1 MTSEENNISS
11 DTEKK
16 EDRDSKIIK
25 HIVCSGGGLAGFAF
39 YGAIQ
44 ECHNQHLWQLEN
56 IETIYGTSVGT
67 ILAVIL
73 ALNYDWVTLDDYLI
87 KRPWQQ
93 VFSFNLYSILES
105 IQRRGIFDINIIADI
120 FLPLFSGKDIAIDI
134 TLLEYYEITNIEIH
148 MFATNVNTFELTD
161 ISYKTHPDWKLIDAV
176 YSSCSVPVIF
186 SPFFK
191 NNECYCDGAL
201 FSNYP
206 VKQCIDNGANPDE
219 ILGIGYNPNNNGN
232 DIITTN
238 SSLFDYIVTVIKKY
252 ITSIII
258 TPSVSIAYEYF
269 VSGPTISIYDI
280 LNTTSDPNIRIELI
294 EQGKQKVVKSLSIGT
309 E

>member
-1 MTSEENNISS
+1 MQRFMSYEQKS
-11 DTEKK
+11 
-16 EDRDSKIIK
+16 
-25 HIVCSGGGLAGFAF
+25 C
-39 YGAIQ
+39 
-44 ECHNQHLWQLEN
+44 
-56 IETIYGTSVGT
+56 
-67 ILAVIL
+67 
-73 ALNYDWVTLDDYLI
+73 
-87 KRPWQQ
+87 
-93 VFSFNLYSILES
+93 SFNTSSFNKNSNEEDMLKQFPKIKFSYES
-105 IQRRGIFDINIIADI
+105 KPYKKVSQHKNNNSVENSNSENKDKKDNKEFYFII
-120 FLPLFSGKDIAIDI
+120 PKGKKY
-134 TLLEYYEITNIEIH
+134 L
-148 MFATNVNTFELTD
+148 V
-161 ISYKTHPDWKLIDAV
+161 W
-176 YSSCSVPVIF
+176 
-186 SPFFK
+186 FK

-252 ITSIII
+252 ITSITI

>member
-1 MTSEENNISS
+1 MTNEENDISNES
-11 DTEKK
+11 EIL
-16 EDRDSKIIK
+16 EPNDSKTIK

-44 ECHNQHLWQLEN
+44 ECHRQQLWQLEN

-73 ALNYDWVTLDDYLI
+73 ALNYDWDTLDDYLI

-105 IQRRGIFDINIIADI
+105 IQRRGIFDIEIIMDI
-120 FLPLFSGKDIAIDI
+120 FLPLFNGKDISIDI
-134 TLLEYYEITNIEIH
+134 TLQEYYDLTNIEIH
-148 MFATNVNTFELTD
+148 MFATNVNAFKLTD
-161 ISYKTHPDWKLIDAV
+161 ISHKSHPDWKVIEAV

-186 SPFFK
+186 APFFK
-191 NNECYCDGAL
+191 ENECYCDGAV
-201 FSNYP
+201 FTNYP
-206 VKQCIDNGANPDE
+206 IHQCIDNGANPDE
-219 ILGIGYNPNNNGN
+219 IIGIGYDPNNIGN
-232 DIITTN
+232 DQVN
-238 SSLFDYIVTVIKKY
+238 ASSSLFDYLVTIIKKY
-252 ITSIII
+252 VNSIIQ
-258 TPSVSIAYEYF
+258 TPFTKIAYEYF
-269 VSGPTISIYDI
+269 LAGPTISIYDI

-294 EQGKQKVVKSLSIGT
+294 EQGKQNVKSSLEIDI